1 MVSVG
6 FRIAAG
12 LFYFMERGRGVC
24 VLGDSLGNRRG
35 LVVFFISVGLWSSG
49 NSGEEGE
56 RM

>member
-12 LFYFMERGRGVC
+12 LFYFMERGWGVC

-35 LVVFFISVGLWSSG
+35 LGVFFISVGLWSSG